1 MVPQRCADLVL
12 HEGAEGP
19 FLRTRSPPNFGD
31 DPAKGI
37 TMVGVGR
44 ARFEPRLPLFAHRWI
59 FIDLYDQDQQF
70 ALTLCWSG
78 DSNCRSHLVTLLPW

>member
-1 MVPQRCADLVL
+1 
-12 HEGAEGP
+12 
-19 FLRTRSPPNFGD
+19 
-31 DPAKGI
+31 
-37 TMVGVGR
+37 MVGVGR